1 MNKKSSAGSPYP
13 FGATVCENGINFAV
27 FSEKA
32 KSVILELYRDASD
45 AEPYQTF
52 FLDSQINRTGS
63 VWHIFVEG
71 LKSGSLYLYRVDGD
85 YLPEKGLRFDGEAH
99 LFDPYAKAF
108 TEGSVFNSFRSARE
122 KGININSGSK
132 EMPRICNRADM
143 SLFPKCVAVD
153 EKFDWEGDRPLRIP
167 LCDSIIYELHVRGYT
182 KSVTAKVK
190 NPGTYAGLIEK
201 IPYLKSLGITAVEL
215 LPVFE
220 FDENENDRK
229 NPATGE
235 QLKNFWGYS
244 TIGFFAPKYSYSC
257 EANCSKKSG
266 DGGKRSNYGDVVK
279 EFKTL
284 VKEMHKAGIEVI
296 LDVVFNHT
304 AEGNHYGNTFMFRGF
319 ANDVYYIL
327 SENDRRYYNDY
338 TGCGNSVNGN
348 HPVVTQF
355 ILDCLHYWVLQMHVD
370 GFRFDLASELCRSE
384 GGTMMEYPFLTRA
397 ISEDPVLKDTKII
410 AEPWDASGAYQVG
423 QFPGG
428 RWCSW
433 NDRFR
438 DAMRRFFRGED
449 NVVTEMATRL
459 AGSSDLYGSS
469 GPESSI
475 NYICV
480 HDGFTMKD
488 LVSYTTKRNESNGEN
503 NRDGTENNFSYGHGI
518 EGETENKKVNA
529 ARLRAIKNML
539 FSLMISQGVPLLLG
553 GDEFC
558 RTQNGNNNAYCQD
571 NEISWVDWTLAEK
584 NAELVRFVK
593 MLISLRRQHSVFRR
607 KEFFKGLDSSM
618 NVTADIEWYNAEGQE
633 PDWTKLKRFIACK
646 FSGKSTGANNGTA
659 DNDFYLAINMEKI
672 DQIVILPPLPSD
684 RSWRRVA
691 DTSVASPEDIFEY
704 GDEEILPSQK
714 RYIVPAE
721 SIVLLLSMD
730 ILKNRKSLIKG
741 DKYGVR

>member
-1 MNKKSSAGSPYP
+1 MNKKSSAGRPYP
-13 FGATVCENGINFAV
+13 LGATVCENGINFAV

-32 KSVILELYRDASD
+32 EHIILELYKKSD
-45 AEPYQTF
+45 DSEPYQIF
-52 FLDSQINRTGS
+52 YLDPEINRTGS

-71 LKSGSLYLYRVDGD
+71 LKEDALYLYRAEGE
-85 YLPEKGLRFDGEAH
+85 YAPEKGLRFDGDAH

-108 TEGSVFNSFRSARE
+108 TEGSVFNAFRSARE
-122 KGININSGSK
+122 KGINVISGSP
-132 EMPRICNRADM
+132 EMPVICNKADM

-153 EKFDWEGDRPLRIP
+153 ESFDWEDDRPLRIP
-167 LCDSIIYELHVRGYT
+167 LRNSIMYELHVRGYT
-182 KSVTAKVK
+182 VDKSSKVK
-190 NPGTYAGLIEK
+190 NPGTFAGLIEK

-244 TIGFFAPKYSYSC
+244 TIGFFAPKQGYSSS
-257 EANCSKKSG
+257 AQSHSSKSTATPG
-266 DGGKRSNYGDVVK
+266 AVVK
-279 EFKTL
+279 EFKTM

-338 TGCGNSVNGN
+338 TGCGNSVNCN

-370 GFRFDLASELCRSE
+370 GFRFDLASEMCRSE
-384 GGTMMEYPFLTRA
+384 KGAVLENPFLTRA
-397 ISEDPVLKDTKII
+397 ISEDAVLRDTKII
-410 AEPWDASGAYQVG
+410 AEPWDAAGSYHVG
-423 QFPGG
+423 KFPGG

-449 NVVTEMATRL
+449 NVITEMATRL
-459 AGSSDLYGSS
+459 AGSSDIYAGQ
-469 GPESSI
+469 GPERSV
-475 NYICV
+475 NYVCV
-480 HDGFTMKD
+480 HDGFTMND
-488 LVSYTTKRNESNGEN
+488 LVSYTSKHNEANGEG
-503 NRDGTENNFSYGHGI
+503 NRDGTENNLSYDNGV
-518 EGETENKKVNA
+518 EGETDDKNVNKT
-529 ARLRAIKNML
+529 RLRTIKNML
-539 FSLMISQGVPLLLG
+539 LSLLISQGVPLLLA

-558 RTQNGNNNAYCQD
+558 RTQQGNNNAYCQD
-571 NEISWVDWTLAEK
+571 NKISWVDWTLAEK
-584 NAELVRFVK
+584 NAGLIRFVQK
-593 MLISLRRQHSVFRR
+593 VIELRKAHHVFRR
-607 KEFFKGLDSSM
+607 KEFFKGAGTDSRF
-618 NVTADIEWYNAEGQE
+618 APDIVWYNADGQN
-633 PDWTKLKRFIACK
+633 PDWAKLKQFIACK
-646 FSGKSTGANNGTA
+646 FSGDVPASENGKK
-659 DNDFYLAINMEKI
+659 DNDFYLAINMGHL
-672 DQIVILPPLPSD
+672 DCVALLPPLPPD
-684 RSWRRVA
+684 RSWRLAA
-691 DTSVASPEDIFEY
+691 DTSVASPDDIFEA
-704 GDEEILPSQK
+704 GNEEILPSQK

-730 ILKNRKSLIKG
+730 ILQNRKSN
-741 DKYGVR
+741 